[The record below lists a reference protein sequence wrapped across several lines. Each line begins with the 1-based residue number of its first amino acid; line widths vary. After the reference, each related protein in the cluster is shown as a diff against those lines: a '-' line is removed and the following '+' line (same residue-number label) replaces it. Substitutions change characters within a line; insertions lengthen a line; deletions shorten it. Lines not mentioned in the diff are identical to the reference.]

1 MNNKKKLLIVN
12 GAQFGHSSGH
22 YFYCKYLSEDF
33 IISYICYDRELNRI
47 TLEGVDIHYVSF
59 NGSKSARIF
68 RFLKE
73 CIKLSSRIKP
83 NLLLVTYFNLCFILA
98 LFCKSRKKILDIR
111 TGSLNENNILRR
123 IGNIFVFIQS
133 LCFNRIIILS
143 DSLRKKLFISSKKSN
158 IVPLGSEIMFA
169 GNHNFNSVNLLYL
182 GALDDR
188 KISETLKGL
197 QLFLQKNERN
207 SVGLSYCIVGFGS
220 ESETLKIENCIS
232 DYNLSDYVK
241 FEGRKTP
248 EELVTFFELSNIGV
262 AYITQNAGYDCQP
275 ATKLFEYMLS
285 GMPVIATNTYEN
297 RQIVHEKNGVLIN
310 DSSEDFCNGLMQIYN
325 QRNLFNSSEVRKSVK
340 DHTWENIV
348 NNNLKPFLLGLI
360 E

>member
-1 MNNKKKLLIVN
+1 MNNKKTLLIVN

-33 IISYICYDRELNRI
+33 IIRYICYDRELNRI
-47 TLEGVDIHYVSF
+47 NLEGVGVHYVSF
-59 NGSKSARIF
+59 RGSKSARIF

-73 CIKLSSRIKP
+73 CIRECSRIKP
-83 NLLLVTYFNLCFILA
+83 HLLLVTYFNLCFILA

-111 TGSLNENNILRR
+111 TGSLNENKILRR

-143 DSLRKKLFISSKKSN
+143 DSLRKKLFISDKKSN
-158 IVPLGSEIMFA
+158 IVPLGSEIFF
-169 GNHNFNSVNLLYL
+169 GGDHNFDTLKLLYV

-197 QLFLQKNERN
+197 QLFLQINERN
-207 SVGLSYCIVGFGS
+207 TVGLSYCIVGFGS
-220 ESETLKIENCIS
+220 KSETLKIENCIS
-232 DYNLSDYVK
+232 DYNLSDFVK

-248 EELVTFFELSNIGV
+248 EELVPYFDISNIGV
-262 AYITQNAGYDCQP
+262 AYIPQTPWYDCQP
-275 ATKLFEYMLS
+275 TTKLFEYMLA

-297 RQIVHEKNGVLIN
+297 RLIVKTTNGVLIN
-310 DSSEDFCNGLMQIYN
+310 DTPEDFCNGLLKMCEV
-325 QRNLFNSSEVRKSVK
+325 RNLYNSKEIRETVK
-340 DHTWENIV
+340 AYTWENIV
-348 NNNLKPFLLGLI
+348 NINLKPFLMMLI
-360 E
+360 